1 MLDLKFIRE
10 NPDKVKKAMLDRGKP
25 ADIDGLLSLDEKR
38 RKALKE
44 VEEIKR
50 RKNIASND
58 IPKLLREKKDAKP
71 KIVEM
76 KEISEDEKKLDE
88 EVRGLEQEIQSALYN
103 IPNIPHES
111 IPVGKD
117 ASFNKIVR
125 SWGKERKFSFTPRTH
140 IELGEYLDILDFP
153 RASKI
158 TGSNFP
164 LFKGD
169 GAKMERSL
177 INFMLDLHTKEHGYR
192 EIFPPFLVN
201 RVSMTGTGQLPK
213 FEDDMYRL
221 KDEDLFL
228 VPTAEVPLTN
238 LHMNEVLDE
247 NKLPIYYTAYTACFR
262 REAGSYGK
270 ETKGLTRV
278 HQFDKVELVKFVKPL
293 TSYDELEK
301 LVVDAEEVLQRL
313 DLQYRV
319 VMLSTGDLS
328 FSAGKCYDFEAY
340 APGADTWLEVSSC
353 SNFGDFQARR
363 ANIKYRSKDGGKAE
377 YVHTLNGSG
386 VALARTVIALLEN
399 YQNADGTVTI
409 PEALRPYMDGRD
421 KITPYNPPAGR

>member
-10 NPDKVKKAMLDRGKP
+10 NPDKVRKACENRGKP
-25 ADIDGLLSLDEKR
+25 ADVDGLLALDEKR
-38 RKALKE
+38 RSALRE
-44 VEEIKR
+44 TEDIKR
-50 RKNIASND
+50 EKNIASD
-58 IPKLLREKKDAKP
+58 EIAKLMREKKDAKA
-71 KIVEM
+71 KISGM
-76 KEISEDEKKLDE
+76 KSISEKEKYLDE
-88 EVRGLEQEIQSALYN
+88 EIRAIEKDIQASLYN

-111 IPVGKD
+111 VPVGKD
-117 ASFNKIVR
+117 ASANKIVR
-125 SWGKERKFSFTPRTH
+125 AWGKERRFDFKPLTH

-169 GAKMERSL
+169 GAKLERSL

-201 RVSMTGTGQLPK
+201 RASMTGTGQLPK
-213 FEDDMYRL
+213 FEEDMYRL

-238 LHMNEVLDE
+238 LHMNEILDGE
-247 NKLPIYYTAYTACFR
+247 LLPVYYTAYTACFR

-270 ETKGLTRV
+270 ETKGLIRV
-278 HQFDKVELVKFVKPL
+278 HQFDKVELVKFVKPQ

-301 LVVDAEEVLQRL
+301 LVGNAEKVLQKL
-313 DLQYRV
+313 DLQYRIA
-319 VMLSTGDLS
+319 MLSTGDLS
-328 FSAGKCYDFEAY
+328 FAAAKCYDFEAR
-340 APGADTWLEVSSC
+340 APGINTWLEVSSC
-353 SNFGDFQARR
+353 SNFEDFQARR
-363 ANIKYRSKDGGKAE
+363 ANIKYRQKTEDGRQKTE

-386 VALARTVIALLEN
+386 VALPRTVIAILEN
-399 YQNADGTVTI
+399 YQNKDGSVTI
-409 PEALRPYMDGRD
+409 PEALRPYMDGKD
-421 KITPYNPPAGR
+421 KIVPPKK